1 MLIMFP
7 FKRLK
12 RQTLARTMRLFTL
25 AAPRHRAARAE
36 RVTAKTSALTPGT
49 NSDTLHARSVTSRLS
64 P

>member
-25 AAPRHRAARAE
+25 AAPRRRAARAE

-49 NSDTLHARSVTSRLS
+49 NSDTLHAQ
-64 P
+64 